1 MPRRRQQ
8 SFFTRVVSG
17 VGALGFRAWDPI
29 ARRPVDS
36 IAIIAAIATAFV
48 IVVNAIFLQSSTHAP
63 PLLDAKSSAAKS
75 DSLKPLITG
84 TPARPLAT
92 ATATVP
98 VPVPA
103 PQPIAVRRNDA
114 IAELIGPS
122 PRIAAV
128 QRALAE
134 FGYGQVKASGILD
147 DTTSAAIVKFERDHN
162 LPNSGRV
169 SDRLIKELTAM
180 VGHSID

>member
-1 MPRRRQQ
+1 VPRRRHQ
-8 SFFTRVVSG
+8 SFLTRAVSG
-17 VGALGFRAWDPI
+17 AGALGFRAWDPI

-48 IVVNAIFLQSSTHAP
+48 IVVNAIFLQSSAHAP
-63 PLLDAKSSAAKS
+63 PFFDAKSSTAKS

-84 TPARPLAT
+84 TPARPVAT
-92 ATATVP
+92 A
-98 VPVPA
+98 PA
-103 PQPIAVRRNDA
+103 PQPIAARRSDA

-134 FGYGQVKASGILD
+134 FGYGQVKVSGILD
-147 DTTSAAIVKFERDHN
+147 DATSAAIAKFERDHN
-162 LPNSGRV
+162 LPSSGRV
-169 SDRLIKELTAM
+169 SDRLVKELTTM
-180 VGHSID
+180 VGHPID

>member
-8 SFFTRVVSG
+8 SFLARIVSA
-17 VGALGFRAWDPI
+17 VGAFGFRARDPI

-36 IAIIAAIATAFV
+36 IAIIVAVAAALV

-63 PLLDAKSSAAKS
+63 PFVEAKPSAAKS

-84 TPARPLAT
+84 TPARPVAT
-92 ATATVP
+92 S
-98 VPVPA
+98 PA
-103 PQPIAVRRNDA
+103 PPVAARRNDA
-114 IAELIGPS
+114 ISELIGPS

-134 FGYGQVKASGILD
+134 FGYGQVKASGLLD
-147 DTTSAAIVKFERDHN
+147 DATSAAIVKFERDHN

-169 SDRLIKELTAM
+169 SDRLVKELTAM
-180 VGHSID
+180 VGHPID

>member
-1 MPRRRQQ
+1 VPRRQHQ
-8 SFFTRVVSG
+8 SFLTRAVSG
-17 VGALGFRAWDPI
+17 AGALGFRAWDPI

-48 IVVNAIFLQSSTHAP
+48 IVVNAIFLQSSAHAP
-63 PLLDAKSSAAKS
+63 PFFDAKSSTAKS

-84 TPARPLAT
+84 TPARPVAT
-92 ATATVP
+92 A
-98 VPVPA
+98 PA
-103 PQPIAVRRNDA
+103 PQPIAARRSDA

-134 FGYGQVKASGILD
+134 FGYGQVKVSGILD
-147 DTTSAAIVKFERDHN
+147 DATSAAIAKFERDHN
-162 LPNSGRV
+162 LPSSGRV
-169 SDRLIKELTAM
+169 SDRLVKELTTM
-180 VGHSID
+180 VGHPID

>member
-1 MPRRRQQ
+1 MPRRQHQ
-8 SFFTRVVSG
+8 SFLTRAVSG
-17 VGALGFRAWDPI
+17 AGALGFRAWDPI

-48 IVVNAIFLQSSTHAP
+48 IVVNAIFLQSSAHAP
-63 PLLDAKSSAAKS
+63 PFFDAKSSTAKS

-84 TPARPLAT
+84 TPARPVAT
-92 ATATVP
+92 A
-98 VPVPA
+98 PA
-103 PQPIAVRRNDA
+103 PQPIAARRSDA

-134 FGYGQVKASGILD
+134 FGYGQVKVSGILD
-147 DTTSAAIVKFERDHN
+147 DATSAAIAKFERDHN
-162 LPNSGRV
+162 LPSSGRV
-169 SDRLIKELTAM
+169 SDRLVKELTTM
-180 VGHSID
+180 VGHPID